1 MVHHRAATQSGR
13 SCRRCARRT
22 TELSAQATVSSRRS
36 TCSPRSRGR
45 DDAVGTRLRGFGLDR
60 QSIEQAVEAIR
71 ESLRLTDPD
80 ADGTPL
86 QGSWSPLARSRHL
99 ARFSRDLTELAL
111 QDELDPVIG
120 REREIVRVVQVL
132 ARRTKNNP
140 VLIGELGVGKTAIA
154 QGLPRRIVLGQV
166 PVALRN
172 RRGPTDQVVFPGHAL
187 GYLVLVFADHP
198 PGACA

>member
-86 QGSWSPLARSRHL
+86 QGSWSPIARSRHL

-140 VLIGELGVGKTAIA
+140 VLIGEPGVGKTAIA
-154 QGLPRRIVLGQV
+154 
-166 PVALRN
+166 
-172 RRGPTDQVVFPGHAL
+172 
-187 GYLVLVFADHP
+187 
-198 PGACA
+198 

>member
-140 VLIGELGVGKTAIA
+140 VLIGEPGVGKTAIA
-154 QGLPRRIVLGQV
+154 QGLPRRSDRSGRIPRTCAWL
-166 PVALRN
+166 PRARI
-172 RRGPTDQVVFPGHAL
+172 RGPSPWRVRMTTARGRRS
-187 GYLVLVFADHP
+187 
-198 PGACA
+198 